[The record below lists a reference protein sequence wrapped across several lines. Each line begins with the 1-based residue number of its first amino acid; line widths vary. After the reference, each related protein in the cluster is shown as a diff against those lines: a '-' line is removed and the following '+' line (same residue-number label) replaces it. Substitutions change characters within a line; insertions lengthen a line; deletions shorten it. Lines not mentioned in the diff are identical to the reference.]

1 MSVCAQSAGR
11 LGCHGTFPASFIK
24 LINILYLGLTEGAF
38 LNRFALDDW
47 KIENLSFD
55 GDRTNAGGEKKLLL
69 ENDFVG

>member
-1 MSVCAQSAGR
+1 MSVCGQSAGR
-11 LGCHGTFPASFIK
+11 LGCHGTFPASFIN

-55 GDRTNAGGEKKLLL
+55 GERTNAGGEKKLLL